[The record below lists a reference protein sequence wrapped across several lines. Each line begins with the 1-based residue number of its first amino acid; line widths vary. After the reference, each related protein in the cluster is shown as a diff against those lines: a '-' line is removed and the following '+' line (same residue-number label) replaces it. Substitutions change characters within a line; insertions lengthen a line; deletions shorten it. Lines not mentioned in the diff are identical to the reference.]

1 MAPKVKPHARRAV
14 VKRRPAVRRPAAD
27 IAGTTAV
34 AAAQAAA
41 TAAAVAD
48 VVAGAVVATATAS
61 ETDFEAQEVEAAA
74 ATRRR
79 TRRRVRTPGGDYE
92 FYSPTP
98 RLHVMTPTGKTIT
111 VVLEASSTFA
121 DVKAQIQNK
130 EGVHPDNQQ
139 LFFDGKL
146 FTDRTPVWSYGL
158 EWDDTI
164 VLRIIDELVLLCI
177 YYETGNAD
185 FAGHRSCVISCRGSD
200 LIGTVKA
207 KIEYETG
214 IRVLQ
219 QSLVFNECKLQN
231 GNTVDYYS
239 LGDGCRVR
247 ITDHDMNF
255 A

>member
-34 AAAQAAA
+34 AAAQAPA
-41 TAAAVAD
+41 TAVAVAD
-48 VVAGAVVATATAS
+48 LVSGAVVATATAS
-61 ETDFEAQEVEAAA
+61 ETDFESQEVEAVAA
-74 ATRRR
+74 ARRR
-79 TRRRVRTPGGDYE
+79 ARRRAHTPGGDYE
-92 FYSPTP
+92 FDLPTP

-111 VVLEASSTFA
+111 VDLEASSTFE

-139 LFFDGKL
+139 LFFDGKM
-146 FTDRTPVWSYGL
+146 FTDRTLVWSHGL

-164 VLRIIDELVLLCI
+164 VLRIIDELVLCI
-177 YYETGNAD
+177 YYYETGNAD
-185 FAGHRSCVISCRGSD
+185 FAGTEVVISCRGSD

-219 QSLVFNECKLQN
+219 QSLVFDECKLQN

-247 ITDHDMNF
+247 ITDHGMNF